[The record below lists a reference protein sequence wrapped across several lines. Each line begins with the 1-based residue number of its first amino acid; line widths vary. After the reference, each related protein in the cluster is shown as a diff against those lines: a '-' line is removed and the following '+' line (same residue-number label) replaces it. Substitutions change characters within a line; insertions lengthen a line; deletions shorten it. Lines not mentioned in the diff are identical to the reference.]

1 MGNLNNG
8 ATQALLTLCFEL
20 RKSIPTWPTNFN
32 NNDTAMCFQRLL
44 GAFSMSS
51 GCSVLLK
58 DTSAGHMIAV
68 NGV

>member
-1 MGNLNNG
+1 
-8 ATQALLTLCFEL
+8 
-20 RKSIPTWPTNFN
+20 
-32 NNDTAMCFQRLL
+32 MCFQRLL

-68 NGV
+68 NGVWTEILKIEERPAHQVNLTDLHVVQR